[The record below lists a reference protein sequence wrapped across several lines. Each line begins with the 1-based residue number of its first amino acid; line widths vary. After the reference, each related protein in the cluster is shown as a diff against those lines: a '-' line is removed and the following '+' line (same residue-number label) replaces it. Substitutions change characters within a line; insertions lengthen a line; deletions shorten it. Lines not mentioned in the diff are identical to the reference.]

1 MSAPDDLA
9 ARVAQL
15 EAEVAELRAGFIQ
28 PEDYAVRFSTV
39 IESQLQEEDARFTAH
54 FEGLTER
61 LRGLIADL
69 GAQMNLA
76 AVEAASLGIQREIER
91 FTPVVDRALN
101 LAEGLGAEVQRLR
114 SELAA
119 VAGKQASAAELLILY
134 EQRKKERPNLTL
146 RRFLDELGASRRYR
160 TVITERN
167 RRRRKNGGSGHQE
180 NEKGEE
186 EAEG

>member
-1 MSAPDDLA
+1 MNVPDDLA
-9 ARVAQL
+9 ARLARL
-15 EAEVAELRAGFIQ
+15 EAEVAELRAGLTQ
-28 PEDYAVRFSTV
+28 PEDYAARFFS
-39 IESQLQEEDARFTAH
+39 IIRARLQESDAHLIAH
-54 FEGLTER
+54 FEELTEKS
-61 LRGLIADL
+61 RGLIADL

-91 FTPVVDRALN
+91 FGPVVDRALN

-119 VAGKQASAAELLILY
+119 VAGKQASAAELLTLY
-134 EQRKKERPNLTL
+134 EQRKRERPNLTL

-167 RRRRKNGGSGHQE
+167 RQRRKNGGSGHQE